1 MKILNFL
8 FWLCLFSLSIIAQP
22 VEFSRD
28 PFVEITDL
36 TLLDSNDNEVKSFAI
51 KLTGIIWDDE
61 NPAAVIQVSGK
72 TNIVY
77 ENNTIMWIKINKI
90 LSSSIVLEGNDKQ
103 YMLKLGEEIT
113 L

>member
-1 MKILNFL
+1 MRLIQV
-8 FWLCLFSLSIIAQP
+8 LCLMFICSFYGFAQP

-36 TLLDSNDNEVKSFAI
+36 KLIEGEGNEIKSITI

-61 NPAAVIQVSGK
+61 SPAAALDVSGK
-72 TNIVY
+72 TSIVY
-77 ENNTIMWIKINKI
+77 ENSTIVWIRVSRI
-90 LSSSIVLEGNDKQ
+90 LSSSIILEGKDKQ